1 MLAGTIGERNLW
13 SYGALERA
21 AQYISMRLTAS
32 GYTPRRQTYELAK
45 LPLSNVEAVLEGTA
59 RAAEI
64 VVVGAHYD
72 TVVGCPG
79 ANDNATGVAA
89 VLELAQRF
97 SGRPQPRTIRFVAFV
112 NEEPPFFQTA
122 HMGSAVYAN
131 AARSRGDRVAGM
143 LSLETMG
150 YYSEEKG
157 SQRYPAPM
165 AALYPDVG
173 NFIGFVANIG
183 SARLLWR
190 ARRAFKRRTSFPL
203 QSAAVPAAIPGVG
216 WSDHW
221 AFWQAGYPA
230 MMVTDTA
237 PFRYPGT
244 TPPTTRPTS
253 STATGSRMSS
263 MGSKRVIEAIGANPQ
278 IAHSLFESFRCPGS
292 CVLILAHGS
301 SSSVAQP
308 RVGDSLRDS
317 GLGGFSENSGV
328 FVSRTRFDLWS
339 GRTRDLRI
347 ALLVERDVDHQFTG
361 ERFEPA
367 AQPLGRH
374 RRRQPQ
380 LGTRAEQ
387 LLAGHRRAGTPVS
400 SSSMFTWFCASTS
413 RCRG

>member
-1 MLAGTIGERNLW
+1 VITNPTHPAATRLRAHVEMLAGTIGERNLW

-21 AQYISMRLTAS
+21 AQYVSMQLTES
-32 GYTPRRQTYELAK
+32 GYTPGRLTYELAK
-45 LPLSNVEAVLEGTA
+45 LPLSNVEAILEGTV
-59 RAAEI
+59 RRSET

-131 AARSRGDRVAGM
+131 AARSRGDRVSGM

-157 SQRYPAPM
+157 SQRYPEPM
-165 AALYPDVG
+165 TARYPDVG

-183 SARLLWR
+183 SARLLLR

-203 QSAAVPAAIPGVG
+203 QSAAVPAVIPGVG

-237 PFRYPGT
+237 PFRYPWYHT
-244 TPPTTRPTS
+244 ADDTPDKLDYHRL
-253 STATGSRMSS
+253 AHVVDGLEA
-263 MGSKRVIEAIGANPQ
+263 VIESIAIPN
-278 IAHSLFESFRCPGS
+278 R
-292 CVLILAHGS
+292 
-301 SSSVAQP
+301 
-308 RVGDSLRDS
+308 
-317 GLGGFSENSGV
+317 
-328 FVSRTRFDLWS
+328 
-339 GRTRDLRI
+339 
-347 ALLVERDVDHQFTG
+347 
-361 ERFEPA
+361 
-367 AQPLGRH
+367 
-374 RRRQPQ
+374 
-380 LGTRAEQ
+380 
-387 LLAGHRRAGTPVS
+387 
-400 SSSMFTWFCASTS
+400 
-413 RCRG
+413 